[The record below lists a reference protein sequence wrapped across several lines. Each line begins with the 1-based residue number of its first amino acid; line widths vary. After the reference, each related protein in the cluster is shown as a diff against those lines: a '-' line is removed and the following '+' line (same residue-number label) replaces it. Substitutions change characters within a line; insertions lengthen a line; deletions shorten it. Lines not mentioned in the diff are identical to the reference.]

1 MFIVES
7 RNEPDSSKYIHNKK
21 SILSG
26 ALCHGD
32 KKILNLSMKRKLLI
46 SLLFLNIL
54 FANAQVTVIDS
65 IISGGVYR
73 NYRLYVPAAYN
84 GLTAWPLI
92 FNIHGYTSN
101 ASQQQLYTNFG
112 PIADTAHFLMVYPN
126 ATVYNGQPTWNS
138 GFGMSVDDVGFI
150 SDLIDSLS
158 ATYNIDQ
165 NAVYSC
171 GMSNG
176 GFMSHTL
183 ACALSNKITAIA
195 SVTGSMT
202 YYQKGT
208 CAPEHPVPVMQIH
221 GTADGT
227 VPYAGNTY
235 YLPIDTLVKYWAI
248 NNSCNPTPVYN
259 AVPNINTSDNCT
271 ADHYVYNGGT
281 YGSSVELYR
290 INNGGHTW
298 PYTYPIG
305 VTNQD
310 FNASEKIWLF
320 FRKYRLNQ
328 LVGINELSKES
339 MVSIYPNPATEM
351 LIIEAGGFVCVRI
364 IDINGRDVLTSDK
377 KQIDISALSK
387 GIYSIVI
394 ETVNGRA
401 VKKLVKI

>member
-1 MFIVES
+1 
-7 RNEPDSSKYIHNKK
+7 
-21 SILSG
+21 
-26 ALCHGD
+26 
-32 KKILNLSMKRKLLI
+32 MKRKLLF
-46 SLLFLNIL
+46 SLLLLNIF

-65 IISGGVYR
+65 IMSGGVYR

-84 GLTAWPLI
+84 GSTAWPLI

-138 GFGMSVDDVGFI
+138 GFGMPVDDVGFI

-158 ATYNIDQ
+158 TSYNINQ

-176 GFMSHTL
+176 GYMSHTL
-183 ACALSNKITAIA
+183 ACELSNKITAIA

-202 YYQKGT
+202 TLQKST
-208 CAPEHPVPVMQIH
+208 CNAGRPVPVMQIH

-227 VPYAGNTY
+227 VPYYGNSY
-235 YLPIDTLVKYWAI
+235 SLAIDTLVKYWAI
-248 NNSCNPTPVYN
+248 NNSCNLTPVYN
-259 AVPNINTSDNCT
+259 AVPNTNTSDNCT

-298 PYTYPIG
+298 PYTFPIG

-328 LVGINELSKES
+328 LVGISELMKES
-339 MVSIYPNPATEM
+339 TVAIYPNPANDLVT
-351 LIIEAGGFVCVRI
+351 IEAEEFVSTSVL
-364 IDINGRDVLTSDK
+364 DINGRTIMSSEK
-377 KQIDISALSK
+377 RQIDISALSK
-387 GIYSIVI
+387 GVYSII
-394 ETVNGRA
+394 IFTEKGKA
-401 VKKLVKI
+401 VKKLVKM